1 MVKVTLC
8 DLCIVQ
14 DNTVSLATHSGKIR
28 SQLGNP
34 VKVCKKHSKGFS
46 KFARDSEA
54 VKIVFAGIEGGN
66 FSSKIQSVVAGLKSL

>member
-28 SQLGNP
+28 SQLGDP
-34 VKVCKKHSKGFS
+34 VKMCKKHSKGFS
-46 KFARDSEA
+46 KFARDSDA
-54 VKIVFAGIEGGN
+54 VKTVFDGISGGN

>member
-1 MVKVTLC
+1 
-8 DLCIVQ
+8 VQ

-54 VKIVFAGIEGGN
+54 VKTVFDGIDGGN
-66 FSSKIQSVVAGLKSL
+66 FSSKIQSVIAGLKSL

>member
-14 DNTVSLATHSGKIR
+14 EEKISLATHSGRIR
-28 SQLGNP
+28 SQLGDP
-34 VKVCKKHSKGFS
+34 VKMCKKHSKGFS

-54 VKIVFAGIEGGN
+54 VKMVFAGIEGGN
-66 FSSKIQSVVAGLKSL
+66 FSPKIQSVIKSL

>member
-14 DNTVSLATHSGKIR
+14 DNSISLATHSGRIR
-28 SQLGNP
+28 SQLGDP
-34 VKVCKKHSKGFS
+34 VKMCKKHSKGFS

-66 FSSKIQSVVAGLKSL
+66 FSSKIQSVIKSL

>member
-28 SQLGNP
+28 SQLGDP
-34 VKVCKKHSKGFS
+34 VKMCKKHSKGFS

-66 FSSKIQSVVAGLKSL
+66 FSSKIQSVIKSL

>member
-8 DLCIVQ
+8 DVCILQ
-14 DNTVSLATHSGKIR
+14 DNTVSLSTHSGKIR

-54 VKIVFAGIEGGN
+54 VKTVFDGIDGGN
-66 FSSKIQSVVAGLKSL
+66 FSSKIQSVIAGLKSL

>member
-54 VKIVFAGIEGGN
+54 VKTVFDGLDGGN
-66 FSSKIQSVVAGLKSL
+66 FSSKIQSVIAGLKSL